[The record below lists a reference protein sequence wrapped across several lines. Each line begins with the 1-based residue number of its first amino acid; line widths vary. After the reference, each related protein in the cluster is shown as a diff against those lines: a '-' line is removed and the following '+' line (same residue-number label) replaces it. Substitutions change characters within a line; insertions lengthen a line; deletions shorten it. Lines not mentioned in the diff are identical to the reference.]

1 MFVKIQFFFQEKLL
15 YESGLPQELD
25 DSTNDLLFKDLENS
39 DMYESISSIMQNM
52 QNDSMG
58 NEAGYG
64 GVYRHPS
71 GNDIDAFKAETEVAN
86 ASQVRSFLCFM
97 FLKNMKH

>member
-1 MFVKIQFFFQEKLL
+1 M

-86 ASQVRSFLCFM
+86 ASQVIFFLYNRRSYIYCFNI
-97 FLKNMKH
+97 F

>member
-1 MFVKIQFFFQEKLL
+1 
-15 YESGLPQELD
+15 
-25 DSTNDLLFKDLENS
+25 
-39 DMYESISSIMQNM
+39 MQNM

-86 ASQVRSFLCFM
+86 ASQVRFF
-97 FLKNMKH
+97 FI